1 MLLFMGIAISEV
13 RKKAIEAYE
22 SGKGIQSDIARMFN
36 VDIRTFQRW
45 LSCYR
50 QSGRT
55 SPLPRG
61 HRHAVFEGGDLERLD
76 RLIAEHPDA
85 TLEEL
90 LDMSGSKA
98 SIMAVKRASDRLGY
112 RFKKNAARQRART

>member
-1 MLLFMGIAISEV
+1 MGIASSEV

-22 SGKGIQSDIARMFN
+22 SGKGTQSDIARMFD

-50 QSGRT
+50 QTGRT

-61 HRHAVFEGGDLERLD
+61 HRHATFEGGELERLD

-90 LDMSGSKA
+90 REMSGTTA

-112 RFKKNAARQRART
+112 RFKKNASRQRTRT

>member
-1 MLLFMGIAISEV
+1 MGIATADV
-13 RKKAIEAYE
+13 RQRAIEAYD
-22 SGKGIQSDIARMFN
+22 SGKGTQSDIARMFD

-55 SPLPRG
+55 APLPRG
-61 HRHAVFEGGDLERLD
+61 HRHAIFEGDDLEHLD
-76 RLIAEHPDA
+76 ELIAEHPDA

-90 LDMSGSKA
+90 KDMSGIHS
-98 SIMAVKRASDRLGY
+98 SIMAVKRAADRLGY
-112 RFKKNAARQRART
+112 RFKKNAARQRARA